1 MDEIIRIAIDG
12 PAGAGKST
20 VAKSIANRL
29 GIDYVDT
36 GAMYRALGL
45 KILCTGID
53 MHDPEDLRRLLETTE
68 IDYAAGHTYLDGTD
82 VSGLIR
88 LPAISKMASDCSA
101 IGEVRTHLVAV
112 QQALG
117 HRKSIIMDGRDICF
131 AVLPDAQYKFYLTAS
146 SDVRAMRRV
155 KELEEKG
162 EPCNFEEIKASI
174 EYRDYQDSHR
184 ECSPLIKTEDAVEID
199 SSNMN
204 LEETIDKFLSYIK

>member
-1 MDEIIRIAIDG
+1 MRKIIVAIDG
-12 PAGAGKST
+12 HSSCGKST
-20 VAKSIANRL
+20 MAKSLAAKT
-29 GIDYVDT
+29 GYTYVDT

-53 MHDPEDLRRLLETTE
+53 MHDPEELDKLLKSTE
-68 IDYAAGHTYLDGTD
+68 VDYAKGHIFLDGTD

-101 IGEVRTHLVAV
+101 IAEVRPHLVRV
-112 QQALG
+112 QQAMG

-146 SDVRAMRRV
+146 SDVRALRRV
-155 KELEEKG
+155 RELEEKG
-162 EPCNFEEIKASI
+162 EPCNFDEIKASI

-184 ECSPLIKTEDAVEID
+184 ECSPLRKTEDAVLID
-199 SSNMN
+199 SSDMD
-204 LEETIDKFLSYIK
+204 LEETVECFLSYIK

>member
-1 MDEIIRIAIDG
+1 MDDIIRIAVDG

-20 VAKSIANRL
+20 VAKAIAARL

-53 MHDPEDLRRLLETTE
+53 MHVPAELDRLLQSTD
-68 IDYAAGHTYLDGTD
+68 IDYSKGHTFLDGTD

-88 LPAISKMASDCSA
+88 LPAVSKMASDCSA
-101 IGEVRTHLVAV
+101 IAEVRAHLVRV
-112 QQALG
+112 QQAMG

-146 SDVRAMRRV
+146 ADVRAQRRV
-155 KELEEKG
+155 RELEEKG
-162 EPCNFEEIKASI
+162 EPSDFNEIKASI

-184 ECSPLIKTEDAVEID
+184 ECSPLIKTDDAVLID
-199 SSNMN
+199 SSDMN
-204 LEETIDKFLSYIK
+204 LEETVDAFMSYIV

>member
-1 MDEIIRIAIDG
+1 MDDIIRIAVDG

-20 VAKSIANRL
+20 VAKAVAARL

-53 MHDPEDLRRLLETTE
+53 MHDPEELDKLLKSTD
-68 IDYAAGHTYLDGTD
+68 IDYADGHIFLDGTD

-88 LPAISKMASDCSA
+88 LPAVSRMASDCSA
-101 IGEVRTHLVAV
+101 IGEVRAHLVRV
-112 QQALG
+112 QQDMG

-146 SDVRAMRRV
+146 SDVRAQRRV

-162 EPCNFEEIKASI
+162 EPCNFDEIKASI

-184 ECSPLIKTEDAVEID
+184 ECSPLIKTDDAVLID
-199 SSNMN
+199 SSDMD
-204 LEETIDKFLSYIK
+204 LEETINCFLSYIK